1 MSAAAT
7 SAQQPRAFSAAH
19 RRLAALIRTVPIAP
33 PKLVTLLD
41 HLDNA
46 VGAYRD
52 QPCLVLPDAA
62 FTFGEVDRLASAA
75 AHVLLDRGIREGGVV
90 MSLCNNG
97 AAIVA
102 TWFACLKIGA
112 VFAPLNASLSG
123 DPLAHVLARAAGSV
137 LVCDHDLA
145 GAAAAAARDIPA
157 LRHTLIAGDGF
168 DRALE
173 SAGTD
178 APPRP
183 GDNAAAPARLMF
195 TSGTTG
201 ESKGVLWSRHAETLH
216 AVHYGDELVRTSPG
230 ETSYTCLPLF
240 HVTAQGTLLGTMLRG
255 GRTVIDRRFEP
266 LRFWAR
272 TRASGAV
279 FFPYVG
285 TIISALMARA
295 PRRND
300 ADNPVRRAMGS
311 ATPHGLWQ
319 AFEERF
325 DLRLEDVWGQTETAS
340 CWTHAG
346 PGGPVAGTVGVPCD
360 RFEARID
367 RAPDAKPGA
376 REIGEL
382 WIRPFESHVIFEG
395 YATEGTHPEDPTEDG
410 WYRTGDLLSRDT
422 DGVLTF
428 HGRLREAI
436 RRRGET
442 IAPAEI
448 EAVAVQHPDV
458 REAAAIGVP
467 ADDGVEDEILLCVV
481 MRANSETS
489 PADVHAFL
497 GRRLPRFMTPRF
509 IRIERTLPKT
519 ATTRVR
525 RLALRDA
532 GRAGAW
538 DAKPRRSHDA

>member
-1 MSAAAT
+1 M
-7 SAQQPRAFSAAH
+7 
-19 RRLAALIRTVPIAP
+19 TVAP
-33 PKLVTLLD
+33 PRLSTLLD
-41 HLDNA
+41 HIDSA
-46 VGAYRD
+46 VATYGDRA
-52 QPCLVLPDAA
+52 CLVLPDAA
-62 FTFGEVDRLASAA
+62 LTYGELDRLANAA
-75 AHVLLDRGIREGGVV
+75 AAVLLDRGVREGSVV
-90 MSLCNNG
+90 MTLCHNG

-102 TWFACLKIGA
+102 TWFACLKLGA

-123 DPLAHVLARAAGSV
+123 DPLAHVLARAGGSV
-137 LVCDHDLA
+137 LVCDNDLVE
-145 GAAAAAARDIPA
+145 AARAASHDVES
-157 LRHTLIAGDGF
+157 LRHTLAGRDTF
-168 DRALE
+168 ERALHA
-173 SAGTD
+173 AGTA

-183 GDNAAAPARLMF
+183 RDNPAAPARLMF

-201 ESKGVLWSRHAETLH
+201 ESKGVLWSRYAETLH
-216 AVHYGDELVRTSPG
+216 AVCYGDELVRIAPG

-272 TRASGAV
+272 TRAAGAV

-311 ATPHGLWQ
+311 ATPSGLWES
-319 AFEERF
+319 FEERF
-325 DLRLEDVWGQTETAS
+325 DVRLEDVWGQTETAS
-340 CWTHAG
+340 CWTRARPH
-346 PGGPVAGTVGVPCD
+346 GPVVGTVGVPCE

-367 RAPDAKPGA
+367 RGSGAAADA

-382 WIRPFESHVIFEG
+382 WIRPSAPHVIFEG
-395 YATEGTHPEDPTEDG
+395 YAGAGTEPEDPTEDG
-410 WYRTGDLLSRDT
+410 WYRTGDLLSRDS
-422 DGVLTF
+422 DGLLTF

-442 IAPAEI
+442 IAPEEI
-448 EAVAVQHPDV
+448 EAVAIQHPGI

-481 MRANSETS
+481 MRATAETT
-489 PADVHAFL
+489 PAALHAFL
-497 GRRLPRFMTPRF
+497 VRRLPRFMVPRF
-509 IRIERTLPKT
+509 IRIERALPKT

-538 DAKPRRSHDA
+538 DAKSRRSHHA

>member
-1 MSAAAT
+1 M
-7 SAQQPRAFSAAH
+7 
-19 RRLAALIRTVPIAP
+19 PIAP
-33 PKLVTLLD
+33 PKLVTLVD
-41 HLDNA
+41 HVDSA
-46 VGAYRD
+46 VAAYRD
-52 QPCLVLPDAA
+52 LPCFALPDVAL
-62 FTFGEVDRLASAA
+62 TYGEMDRLANATA
-75 AHVLLDRGIREGGVV
+75 NVLLDRGVREGSVV
-90 MSLCNNG
+90 MTLCNNG

-145 GAAAAAARDIPA
+145 DAAAAASREVAS
-157 LRHTLIAGDGF
+157 LRHTLIAGGDF
-168 DRALE
+168 DRAVD
-173 SAGTD
+173 SASTD
-178 APPRP
+178 APVRP
-183 GDNAAAPARLMF
+183 PDNPAAPARLMF

-216 AVHYGDELVRTSPG
+216 AIHYGDELVRTAPG

-255 GRTVIDRRFEP
+255 GRTVVDRRFEP

-272 TRASGAV
+272 TRAADAV

-285 TIISALMARA
+285 TIISTLMARA

-300 ADNPVRRAMGS
+300 AGNPVRRAMGS
-311 ATPHGLWQ
+311 ATPRGLWQ

-346 PGGPVAGTVGVPCD
+346 PAGPVAGTVGVPCD
-360 RFEARID
+360 RFEARIE
-367 RAPDAKPGA
+367 RATGIERPA

-382 WIRPFESHVIFEG
+382 WIRPLEPHVIFEG
-395 YATEGTHPEDPTEDG
+395 YATEGKQAEDPTDGG

-448 EAVAVQHPDV
+448 EAVAAQHPAV

-481 MRANSETS
+481 LLANSETT
-489 PADVHAFL
+489 PADLHAFL
-497 GRRLPRFMTPRF
+497 SRRLPRFMVPRF

-538 DAKPRRSHDA
+538 DAKPRRSHHA

>member
-1 MSAAAT
+1 M
-7 SAQQPRAFSAAH
+7 
-19 RRLAALIRTVPIAP
+19 PIAP
-33 PKLVTLLD
+33 PRLVTLLD
-41 HLDNA
+41 HIDNA
-46 VGAYRD
+46 VATYRE
-52 QPCLVLPDAA
+52 QACVVLPDAA
-62 FTFGEVDRLASAA
+62 LTFGELDRLANAA
-75 AHVLLDRGIREGGVV
+75 AGVLLDRGVREGSVV
-90 MSLCNNG
+90 MTLCNNG

-102 TWFACLKIGA
+102 TWFACLKLGA

-123 DPLAHVLARAAGSV
+123 DPLAHTLARAAGSV
-137 LVCDHDLA
+137 LVCDHDLVDV
-145 GAAAAAARDIPA
+145 ARA
-157 LRHTLIAGDGF
+157 TSSEVVQLRHTLVAGDTF
-168 DRALE
+168 ERALE
-173 SAGTD
+173 TARTD
-178 APPRP
+178 PPPRP
-183 GDNAAAPARLMF
+183 TDNPAAPARLMF

-216 AVHYGDELVRTSPG
+216 AVCYGDELVRIAPG

-255 GRTVIDRRFEP
+255 GRTVVDRRFEP

-272 TRASGAV
+272 TRAANAV

-285 TIISALMARA
+285 TIISTLMARA

-311 ATPHGLWQ
+311 ATPRGLWQ
-319 AFEERF
+319 AFEQRF
-325 DLRLEDVWGQTETAS
+325 DLSLEDVWGQTETAS

-346 PGGPVAGTVGVPCD
+346 PGGPVAGSVGVPSD

-367 RAPDAKPGA
+367 RGPDAAATG
-376 REIGEL
+376 RDIGEL
-382 WIRPFESHVIFEG
+382 WIRPRAPHVIFEG
-395 YATEGTHPEDPTEDG
+395 YVSTGAEPEDPIEHG
-410 WYRTGDLLSRDT
+410 WYRTGDLLSRDA
-422 DGVLTF
+422 DGLLTF

-448 EAVAVQHPDV
+448 EAVAAQHPAIE
-458 REAAAIGVP
+458 EAAAIGVP

-481 MRANSETS
+481 MRANAETT
-489 PADVHAFL
+489 PAAVHAFL
-497 GRRLPRFMTPRF
+497 ARRLPRFMVPRF

-538 DAKPRRSHDA
+538 DAKPRRSHHA

>member
-1 MSAAAT
+1 
-7 SAQQPRAFSAAH
+7 
-19 RRLAALIRTVPIAP
+19 VPIAP
-33 PKLVTLLD
+33 SRYVALYD
-41 HLDNA
+41 HIDEA
-46 VGAYRD
+46 VAARRD
-52 QPCLVLPDAA
+52 DACVVLPDAVL
-62 FTFGEVDRLASAA
+62 TFGEVDRLANATA
-75 AHVLLDRGIREGGVV
+75 NVLLDRGVHEGSVV
-90 MSLCNNG
+90 MTLCNNG
-97 AAIVA
+97 AAILG

-123 DPLAHVLARAAGSV
+123 DPLTHVMARAAGAV

-145 GAAAAAARDIPA
+145 SAARAAARDAGP
-157 LRHTLIAGDGF
+157 LRHLLVAGGASRDDEDF
-168 DRALE
+168 DRAVQAAE
-173 SAGTD
+173 TD
-178 APPRP
+178 TPPRP
-183 GDNAAAPARLMF
+183 VDNPAAPARLMF

-201 ESKGVLWSRHAETLH
+201 ESKGVLWSRNAETLH
-216 AVHYGDELVRTSPG
+216 AVHYGEDLVRTTAG

-255 GRTVIDRRFEP
+255 GRTVVDRRFEP

-272 TRASGAV
+272 TRAEDAV

-300 ADNPVRRAMGS
+300 FDNPIRRAMGS
-311 ATPHGLWQ
+311 ATPRGLWQ
-319 AFEERF
+319 AFEQRF
-325 DLRLEDVWGQTETAS
+325 DLSLEDVWGQTETAS

-346 PGGPVAGTVGVPCD
+346 PGGPVAGTVGIPCD

-367 RAPDAKPGA
+367 RGPDAAPAGG
-376 REIGEL
+376 EIGEL

-395 YATEGTHPEDPTEDG
+395 YATGEAAPEAATEDG
-410 WYRTGDLLSRDT
+410 WYRTGDLLSRDAS
-422 DGVLTF
+422 GVLTF

-448 EAVAVQHPDV
+448 EAVAVQHPTV

-481 MRANSETS
+481 MRANSATS
-489 PADVHAFL
+489 PDEVHAFL
-497 GRRLPRFMTPRF
+497 KTRLPRFMVPRF

-525 RLALRDA
+525 RLALRDT
-532 GRAGAW
+532 GRTGAW
-538 DAKPRRSHDA
+538 DAKPRRPRHD